1 MEIVIGLIVVAG
13 VVYYLFRKYNE
24 VEPELQAAPYK
35 TEAPVVNSQPAE
47 VKVEPALT
55 ISDQITDSVT
65 QAPPSK
71 KPRRQ
76 YHRPSQKQVEAK
88 KAPAIQAQPKAKK
101 PRAPKA
107 K

>member
-24 VEPELQAAPYK
+24 AEAELQAAPYK
-35 TEAPVVNSQPAE
+35 TEAPVVNSQQEE
-47 VKVEPALT
+47 VKVGHAA
-55 ISDQITDSVT
+55 INDQITDSVT
-65 QAPPSK
+65 QAPAK

-76 YHRPSQKQVEAK
+76 YRRPSQKQVEAK